1 MSDNLQKYL
10 NLLEQEKEQE
20 ENFEISPPVQ
30 EINTKP
36 QQSYKTYEGY
46 NTIVP
51 DVPDV
56 LPDSGFIQP
65 KKSLA
70 DLKNDEEFA
79 TRAARFLESIGRNE
93 NIFEYLR
100 DADYSLSSAIV
111 RAKEVNEW
119 TDEQNQDYI

>member
-36 QQSYKTYEGY
+36 QPSYKTYEGY

-93 NIFEYLR
+93 NIFE
-100 DADYSLSSAIV
+100 
-111 RAKEVNEW
+111 
-119 TDEQNQDYI
+119 